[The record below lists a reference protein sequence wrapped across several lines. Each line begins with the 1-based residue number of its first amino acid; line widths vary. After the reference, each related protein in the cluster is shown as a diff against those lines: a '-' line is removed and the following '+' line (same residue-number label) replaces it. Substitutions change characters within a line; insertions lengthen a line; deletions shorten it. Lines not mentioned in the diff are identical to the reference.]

1 MFSERHEEKHDD
13 LRKKMAA
20 GYAGKENPRLECEI
34 DERIHDLISLIER
47 KYVCTH
53 EEPGRQMDF
62 GQKVQ
67 YLTVDVISGLAFD
80 QAFGDLI
87 IDEDK
92 YDYIKTVEE
101 AMPVIMLMGELP
113 EVHSFLENNPLM
125 KLVAPA
131 ATDKIG
137 FGKVIGIVEEKVA
150 ERFGDDKKVKQDMLG
165 SFLRHGLNQEE
176 AESEAVFQM

>member
-20 GYAGKENPRLECEI
+20 GYAGKENPRLEYEI

-53 EEPGRQMDF
+53 EEVGRQMDF

-67 YLTVDVISGLAFD
+67 YLTVDVISALAFD

-87 IDEDK
+87 VDDDK

-101 AMPVIMLMGELP
+101 AMPVIMLMTVLP
-113 EVHSFLENNPLM
+113 GVHSFLENNTLM
-125 KLVAPA
+125 KLMAPS

-150 ERFGDDKKVKQDMLG
+150 ERFGDNKKVKQDMLG